1 MVPVTVLDEWIV
13 AADAALALQL
23 QATPL
28 VVLIAVGAVLIGAT
42 VMSAGAA
49 ALLASKV
56 PLLGD
61 VAPIVTGSRGRH
73 ARGELLLPL
82 ATQRQHPGGAQGA
95 RAPGRATPRPAP
107 QA

>member
-1 MVPVTVLDEWIV
+1 MVSVAVLDEWIV

-42 VMSAGAA
+42 VMSAGAV

-61 VAPIVTGSRGRH
+61 VAPIVSGSCGRH

-82 ATQRQHPGGAQGA
+82 AAQRQHPGGAQGA
-95 RAPGRATPRPAP
+95 RAPGRSTPRPAP
-107 QA
+107 QG